1 MKRFSKP
8 ILLLILLFS
17 CLACQENEIPTNI
30 TENQSIDEVGFYHNE
45 ILKNYDTI
53 SRIPSTLST
62 KSEVDEYIKLLAD
75 YGASVKLAYRN
86 NPPSSNLDLWVGNVL
101 NQSLSIRQRNIINN
115 ITVNGMTMTTAINN
129 GFNSNVVSTTISEY
143 LSEIETIL
151 ERYGGSASCESK
163 LALAH
168 LTYYR
173 SASSD
178 ERQLASWIGDITD
191 GSYEYWDTEHGS
203 WNPTMQ
209 GRIWDDVKRS
219 GKILLSADIAGAVEY
234 FLGTK
239 IGLIVGVLSW
249 KTCAAYAALNSIV
262 AGVATLIDGSTR
274 VTEYHEIPAEVDYP
288 AVYEAYLLRV
298 KELGI

>member
-1 MKRFSKP
+1 METFSKS
-8 ILLLILLFS
+8 ILSLILLF
-17 CLACQENEIPTNI
+17 CLFGCQEKDGSNI
-30 TENQSIDEVGFYHNE
+30 ICENQSISDVGFYHNE
-45 ILKNYDTI
+45 ILKNYETI
-53 SRIPSTLST
+53 SKTPSTLST

-86 NPPSSNLDLWVGNVL
+86 DPPSSNLDLWVGDVL
-101 NQSLSIRQRNIINN
+101 NQSLTIRQRNIINN
-115 ITVNGMTMTTAINN
+115 ITLNGMSMTAAVNN
-129 GFNSNVVSTTISEY
+129 GFNSNVVSTIISEY
-143 LSEIETIL
+143 LSEIESIL

-173 SASSD
+173 TASSE
-178 ERQLASWIGDITD
+178 ERQLASWIGDVTD

-203 WNPTMQ
+203 WNPAMQ

-274 VTEYHEIPAEVDYP
+274 SVELVKIPSEVDYN
-288 AVYEAYLLRV
+288 AVYDAYLIRV

>member
-1 MKRFSKP
+1 
-8 ILLLILLFS
+8 
-17 CLACQENEIPTNI
+17 
-30 TENQSIDEVGFYHNE
+30 
-45 ILKNYDTI
+45 
-53 SRIPSTLST
+53 
-62 KSEVDEYIKLLAD
+62 
-75 YGASVKLAYRN
+75 
-86 NPPSSNLDLWVGNVL
+86 
-101 NQSLSIRQRNIINN
+101 
-115 ITVNGMTMTTAINN
+115 
-129 GFNSNVVSTTISEY
+129 
-143 LSEIETIL
+143 
-151 ERYGGSASCESK
+151 
-163 LALAH
+163 
-168 LTYYR
+168 
-173 SASSD
+173 
-178 ERQLASWIGDITD
+178 
-191 GSYEYWDTEHGS
+191 
-203 WNPTMQ
+203 MQ